1 MKNAALTAM
10 LMTAILGVAARAQ
23 NVPQLMSDPLS
34 QQILTKTS
42 QQNGGVTA
50 AVRAGS
56 GQVVVLHL
64 ADVSS
69 TFGATLA
76 PAASAPGLA
85 LKPADG
91 LTPKVA
97 KTPKA
102 RRQPRRAVEQLRR
115 ITRAKVKN
123 W

>member
-10 LMTAILGVAARAQ
+10 LMMTTLGVVARAQ
-23 NVPQLMSDPLS
+23 SIPMSDPLS
-34 QQILTKTS
+34 QQIFKKTP

-56 GQVVVLHL
+56 GQVVVLRL

-69 TFGATLA
+69 TFGAVLA
-76 PAASAPGLA
+76 PAASAPTA
-85 LKPADG
+85 LKPAAG
-91 LTPKVA
+91 LAA
-97 KTPKA
+97 KTAKPAKA
-102 RRQPRRAVEQLRR
+102 GRQPRRAVDQLHR
-115 ITRAKVKN
+115 ITRAHVKN